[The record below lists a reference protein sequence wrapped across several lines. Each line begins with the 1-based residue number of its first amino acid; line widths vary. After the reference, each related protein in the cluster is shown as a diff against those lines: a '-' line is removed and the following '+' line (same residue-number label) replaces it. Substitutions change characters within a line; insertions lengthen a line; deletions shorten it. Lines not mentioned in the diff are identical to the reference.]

1 MDHPK
6 LIAVATKAPYS
17 FLAMSTT
24 NSTLNPRIASLLND
38 VYGDDAPETEL
49 AEIIEDYRRLLGGK
63 GGAASRDPGRNQA
76 GAASTPK
83 AEHDFP
89 LRESDSILITYGDTF
104 RVEGEEP
111 LKTLYN
117 FLGDDAD
124 GVVSGVHILPFSPYS
139 SDDGFSVIDYRQVDP
154 DLGAWKDIE
163 RISSDFVLMA
173 DLVINH
179 CSQKS
184 RWFQGFLADEEPY
197 TRYFITVHKGADV
210 SGVARPRTHPL
221 LTPFETESG
230 TKLVWTTFSADQVDL
245 NFAEPKVFLEMVD
258 VLLTYVAKGAWVIRL
273 DAIAYLW
280 KELGTACIHHP
291 KTHMVVKLLAGI
303 LHEVAPAAIIITETN
318 VPHAENV
325 SYFGGG
331 DEAQMVYNFSLP
343 PLLLDAVL
351 RGDTGHLTE
360 WAAGLDKTPSGT
372 TFFNFTASH
381 DGVGLLPARGYLS
394 DREQSDLVETVQARG
409 GRVSY
414 KATAGGRIPYE
425 LNINY
430 LSAVTD
436 PALPDAQR
444 SRVFLATQA
453 IMLALKG
460 VPGIYIHSFIGS
472 TNWTSGVETLGIN
485 RAINREKLNY
495 DEVSSQ
501 LADEESLR
509 GMVFEGYKRLLRAR
523 AANDAFHPTSTQH
536 VLDLG
541 PSVFALERVSK
552 DGRRAVLCLHSLG
565 ADPAEIHIPTGTL
578 HVGDTRVFAELTTGD
593 RFVPTWEDDGSISLE
608 LGAYEVLWLS
618 YPTTRE
624 R

>member
-1 MDHPK
+1 MDPTITNLLREVYGDAAPVAELSD
-6 LIAVATKAPYS
+6 LIDDYKRLVATKGPA
-17 FLAMSTT
+17 L
-24 NSTLNPRIASLLND
+24 
-38 VYGDDAPETEL
+38 VDARPATVDSHQEGSEPV
-49 AEIIEDYRRLLGGK
+49 G
-63 GGAASRDPGRNQA
+63 
-76 GAASTPK
+76 
-83 AEHDFP
+83 FP

-104 RVEGEEP
+104 RLEGEEP
-111 LKTLYN
+111 LETLHH
-117 FLGDDAD
+117 FLADDAD

-139 SDDGFSVIDYRQVDP
+139 SDDGFSVIDYRQVNP
-154 DLGAWKDIE
+154 DLGQWEDIE

-197 TRYFITVHKGADV
+197 TRYFITVPEGTDV

-221 LTPFETESG
+221 LTPYKTASG
-230 TKLVWTTFSADQVDL
+230 KKLVWTTFSADQVDL

-258 VLLTYVAKGAWVIRL
+258 VLLTYVAKGARVIRL

-291 KTHMVVKLLAGI
+291 KTHLVVKLLAAV
-303 LHEVAPAAIIITETN
+303 LHEVSPASIIITETN

-325 SYFGGG
+325 SYFGNG

-351 RGDTGHLTE
+351 RGKTNHLTE
-360 WAAGLDKTPSGT
+360 WASGLDQTPQGT

-381 DGVGLLPARGYLS
+381 DGVGLLPAHGYLS
-394 DREQSDLVETVQARG
+394 DQEQSDLVETVKARG

-414 KATAGGRIPYE
+414 KATADGEIPYE

-444 SRVFLATQA
+444 ARVFLATQA
-453 IMLALKG
+453 VMVALKG
-460 VPGIYIHSFIGS
+460 VPGIYVHSFIGS
-472 TNWTSGVETLGIN
+472 TNWNEGVEELEMN
-485 RAINREKLNY
+485 RAINREKLDY
-495 DEVSSQ
+495 DAVSSA
-501 LADEESLR
+501 LADEDSLR

-523 AANDAFHPTSTQH
+523 AASAAFHPTAEQH
-536 VLDLG
+536 ILDLG
-541 PSVFALERVSK
+541 STVFAVERVATE
-552 DGRRAVLCLHSLG
+552 GAGAVLCLHNLD
-565 ADPAEIHIPTGTL
+565 ADPAEIHIPAGRL
-578 HVGDTRVFAELTTGD
+578 RVGDTRVFAELTTGD
-593 RFVPTWEDDGSISLE
+593 SFVPTWESDGSISLE
-608 LGAYEVLWLS
+608 IGAYEVLWLS
-618 YPTTRE
+618 YPTTRAQ
-624 R
+624 